1 MRQSFDS
8 VILEPELKNSLKRL
22 NSELPES
29 ALQEAYNNIFHL

>member
-22 NSELPES
+22 NPKLPES
-29 ALQEAYNNIFHL
+29 ALQEAYNNILHL